1 MPCRI
6 RMCVQNLNSI
16 TYLEVDQIADGNFD
30 VLRIKLLSLQLKIKA
45 KIEHAFEIKKKN
57 IPREGL
63 CKVIPVE
70 GLYKIASQLGIYN
83 CVKSTFDVFKFQ
95 N

>member
-1 MPCRI
+1 MPF

-16 TYLEVDQIADGNFD
+16 RYLEVDQIADGNFD
-30 VLRIKLLSLQLKIKA
+30 VLRIKLLSLKLKKRQ
-45 KIEHAFEIKKKN
+45 KSNMFSKKKI

-63 CKVIPVE
+63 YKVIPVE
-70 GLYKIASQLGIYN
+70 GFYKIASQSGIYE
-83 CVKSTFDVFKFQ
+83 CVKSTFEVSKFQ